1 MVYCIIVVIS
11 PLKYLKDKQV
21 NYLNNIEVPPIAIGD
36 IDDPN
41 IIQQV
46 MNGNYVVVYGFPEC
60 LLSTPTWRGIFA
72 DPDFKEKTIAI
83 DEAYCITQWYVSPF
97 ILTKNDFWL
106 YDFSFASLQLIAVY
120 NEERYMP

>member
-11 PLKYLKDKQV
+11 PLKSLKDEQV
-21 NYLNNIEVPPIAIGD
+21 NYLNNIGVPAIAIGD

-106 YDFSFASLQLIAVY
+106 YDFSFASL
-120 NEERYMP
+120 

>member
-11 PLKYLKDKQV
+11 PLKSKDEQV
-21 NYLNNIEVPPIAIGD
+21 NYLNNIGVPAIAIGD

-60 LLSTPTWRGIFA
+60 LLSTPTGRGIFA
-72 DPDFKEKTIAI
+72 DPECVREVRVVGAVGAHKWINLRIREGPKCQGCEGCTYV
-83 DEAYCITQWYVSPF
+83 DEPAY
-97 ILTKNDFWL
+97 
-106 YDFSFASLQLIAVY
+106 A
-120 NEERYMP
+120 